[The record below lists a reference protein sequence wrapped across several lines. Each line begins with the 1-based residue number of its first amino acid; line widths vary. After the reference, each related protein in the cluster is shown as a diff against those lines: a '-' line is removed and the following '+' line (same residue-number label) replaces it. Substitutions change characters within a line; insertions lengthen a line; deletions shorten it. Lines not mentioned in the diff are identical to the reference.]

1 MPLVAEQELMVIW
14 RTDVLCNGLMAL
26 EVLVSASANVA
37 VGGSW
42 TSAFLLATMA
52 VATSVKLTKCI
63 SA

>member
-14 RTDVLCNGLMAL
+14 RTDVLYNGLMGL
-26 EVLVSASANVA
+26 EVLLSASDNIT
-37 VGGSW
+37 VGGNW

-52 VATSVKLTKCI
+52 VATRVKLIKCI